1 MGPWNVAVYVRGSLL
16 ALVLVLTLAFPVPAA
31 LAADAPQS
39 TSAVPPPV
47 AGTSPATGPCMG
59 RSDVAALDE
68 YCGSLPDAANRRMPG
83 PRLEHVLPK
92 ALVRQL
98 KQAGPL
104 GEVLLALPLATSP
117 NTLGNRSRAKAL
129 DADDLLRSGR
139 LGVKKDVSGSPLKV
153 TLNTLTGGDMSVAF
167 GSVLFVAAFGLGS
180 TAWIRFRRRH
190 TI

>member
-1 MGPWNVAVYVRGSLL
+1 MSPWNVAVYVRRFLL
-16 ALVLVLTLAFPVPAA
+16 TLVLVVIAAVTAPAA
-31 LAADAPQS
+31 LAADAPQG
-39 TSAVPPPV
+39 TSAAPPPV
-47 AGTSPATGPCMG
+47 AGTSPAPGPCMG

-98 KQAGPL
+98 EQAGPL
-104 GEVLLALPLATSP
+104 GEVLLALTLATSP
-117 NTLGNRSRAKAL
+117 RTLGSRSRGQAL

-139 LGVKKDVSGSPLKV
+139 LGVKKDPSGSPLKV
-153 TLNTLTGGDMSVAF
+153 TLGALKEGDMSVAF

-180 TAWIRFRRRH
+180 TAWVRFRRRH
-190 TI
+190 TL

>member
-1 MGPWNVAVYVRGSLL
+1 VYVRRSLL
-16 ALVLVLTLAFPVPAA
+16 ALFLVLTAGFSVPAA

-39 TSAVPPPV
+39 TSAVPSPV
-47 AGTSPATGPCMG
+47 AGTTAATGPCMG

-68 YCGSLPDAANRRMPG
+68 YCGSLPDAANRRMPA
-83 PRLEHVLPK
+83 PRLEHMLPK
-92 ALVRQL
+92 SLVRRL
-98 KQAGPL
+98 RQAGPL
-104 GEVLLALPLATSP
+104 GEVLLELPLGTSP
-117 NTLGNRSRAKAL
+117 NTLGSRSRAKAL

-153 TLNTLTGGDMSVAF
+153 TLSTLTGGDMSVAF